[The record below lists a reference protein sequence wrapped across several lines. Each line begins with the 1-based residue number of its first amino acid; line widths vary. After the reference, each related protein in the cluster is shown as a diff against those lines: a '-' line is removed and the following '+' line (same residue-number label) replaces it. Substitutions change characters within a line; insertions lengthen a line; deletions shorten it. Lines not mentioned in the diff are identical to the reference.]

1 MSEGQL
7 GFDWGNGQSP
17 GSAPP
22 QLPLAARLK
31 DRLGG
36 LAQRGIYL
44 GTSSWKYP
52 GWIGQVY
59 DPARYKVRNASA
71 QRRFERDCL
80 AEYAGVFPTVCGD
93 FAFYQFPSA
102 AAWEQT
108 FSQIPE
114 GFLFSLKVCEA
125 VTVQRF
131 PDLPRYGS
139 RAGKPNP
146 DFMSASLVQDRLL
159 APLEPYRERIGVLI
173 LEFGTIHEGPARQV
187 GPFAAALDDM
197 LSRLPTDHFRF
208 AVEVRNPSFLAP
220 AGEYLECLRAHRVAH
235 CFNSWTRM
243 PPVHEQVQTPGAFTA
258 DYTVARF
265 LLRPGRRYQESVDAF
280 SPYEHVRDPYPECRQ
295 AISGLIE
302 RCLADQRILF
312 AYVNN
317 RLEGNAPETIDL
329 ATEP

>member
-1 MSEGQL
+1 MTQDQL
-7 GFDWGNGQSP
+7 EFGWERGDMPATAGP
-17 GSAPP
+17 R
-22 QLPLAARLK
+22 LPLAARLK

-59 DPARYKVRNASA
+59 DPARYKVRNAFA
-71 QRRFERDCL
+71 QRRFEQDCL

-108 FSQIPE
+108 FSQVPD
-114 GFLFSLKVCEA
+114 GFLFSLKVCEV

-131 PDLPRYGS
+131 PDLPRYGA
-139 RAGKPNP
+139 RAGKENP
-146 DFMSASLVQDRLL
+146 DFMSASLVCDKLL
-159 APLEPYRERIGVLI
+159 APLEPYRERVGVLI
-173 LEFGTIHEGPARQV
+173 FEFGTIHEGPARQV

-197 LSRLPTDHFRF
+197 LSRLPTDRFRF

-220 AGEYLECLRAHRVAH
+220 AGEYLEYLRSHRVAH

-243 PPVHEQVQTPGAFTA
+243 PPVHEQTLVPGAFSA
-258 DYTVARF
+258 DFTVARF
-265 LLRPGRRYQESVDAF
+265 LLKPGRGYQHSVDAF
-280 SPYEHVRDPYPECRQ
+280 SPYEHIREPYPEGRQ

-302 RCLADQRILF
+302 RCLGDSRTLF

-317 RLEGNAPETIDL
+317 RLEGNAPETIDS
-329 ATEP
+329 AVQR